1 MYSKTI
7 ISIIADTYKSKDL
20 VFISLPISS
29 CQPVLNL
36 IKILTEGTVLSSESE
51 SLLDVGK
58 VAQILDIKLVD
69 VQLGS
74 KKKPLNEDY
83 DEREIKDQATKCVT
97 NNTETSCDRED
108 TILDIKSEDT
118 QPR

>member
-7 ISIIADTYKSKDL
+7 ISLIADASKSNDL
-20 VFISLPISS
+20 IFISVPVTS

-58 VAQILDIKLVD
+58 VAQILDIKLEG

-74 KKKPLNEDY
+74 RKKPTK
-83 DEREIKDQATKCVT
+83 EREKQKNIKLPDIKD
-97 NNTETSCDRED
+97 TSLIPDLTTDDRERECD
-108 TILDIKSEDT
+108 E
-118 QPR
+118 